1 MRAEPRVLVTTM
13 DVVAGGISFIWSSLG
28 IFAELHPSPQT
39 ILQCEARH
47 HRIGALRAV
56 VYQYLIARGSL
67 DELLKNRMLDKLD
80 AFETTIGKL
89 EDGLTEDLAGKS
101 DEEVL
106 AGMFADLMNEER

>member
-1 MRAEPRVLVTTM
+1 
-13 DVVAGGISFIWSSLG
+13 
-28 IFAELHPSPQT
+28 
-39 ILQCEARH
+39 
-47 HRIGALRAV
+47 
-56 VYQYLIARGSL
+56 
-67 DELLKNRMLDKLD
+67 MLDKLD